1 MKNSV
6 ETAVVEFP
14 LVKKIMAILKLDEAG
29 KISKFFSGIVKD
41 NKREIAKIEANIKA
55 NELEYETEMDQLD
68 ENLEDAKDAVEAA
81 YQAVTLED
89 VKTNEAMESFK
100 SSYLANIRNKEAI
113 VTRLEAQ
120 IKAKKENYDETLKA
134 NKEQIAKREALI
146 AKLTK

>member
-41 NKREIAKIEANIKA
+41 SKREIAKIEANIKA
-55 NELEYETEMDQLD
+55 NELEYETEMDQLE
-68 ENLEDAKDAVEAA
+68 ENLEDAKEAVEAA
-81 YQAVTLED
+81 YQNVTLDD
-89 VKTNEAMESFK
+89 VKTNESMESYK
-100 SSYLANIRNKEAI
+100 STYLANIRRKEDA
-113 VTRLEAQ
+113 VASLEAQ

>member
-55 NELEYETEMDQLD
+55 NELEYETEMDQLE
-68 ENLEDAKDAVEAA
+68 ENLEDAKEAVDAA
-81 YQAVTLED
+81 YQNVTLDD
-89 VKTNEAMESFK
+89 VKTNESMESYK
-100 SSYLANIRNKEAI
+100 STYLSNIRRKEAA
-113 VTRLEAQ
+113 VDALEAK

>member
-41 NKREIAKIEANIKA
+41 EKRTIAKIEANIKA
-55 NELEYETEMDQLD
+55 NELEYETEMDQLE

-81 YQAVTLED
+81 YQNVTLDD
-89 VKTNEAMESFK
+89 VKTNESMESFK
-100 SSYLANIRNKEAI
+100 VSYLANIRNKEAA
-113 VTRLEAQ
+113 VALLEEK
-120 IKAKKENYDETLKA
+120 IKANKENYDETLKA